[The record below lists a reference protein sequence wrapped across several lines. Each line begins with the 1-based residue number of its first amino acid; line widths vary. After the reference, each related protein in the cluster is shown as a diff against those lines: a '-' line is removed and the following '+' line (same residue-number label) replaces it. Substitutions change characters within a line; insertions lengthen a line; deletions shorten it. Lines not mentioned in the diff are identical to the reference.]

1 MATLRR
7 LQARKGFWCVRN
19 LAFLH
24 QLQSEKCKTLEPT
37 KNSYL
42 KCYFIFLSFTLP
54 LSLSLCSYPS
64 TFFTFEAAR
73 VSHQCDKL
81 KQTGFYLRTRPY
93 QYSKTS
99 LLELDSYLAF
109 TQAAKLRVG
118 DCISL
123 FLLCLCWLMTLLL
136 NYF

>member
-7 LQARKGFWCVRN
+7 LQARKGFGMYEILHFCTN
-19 LAFLH
+19 LKKFKA
-24 QLQSEKCKTLEPT
+24 LEPT
-37 KNSYL
+37 KNSHL
-42 KCYFIFLSFTLP
+42 KCYFVSLSFTLP
-54 LSLSLCSYPS
+54 PSLCTSPS
-64 TFFTFEAAR
+64 TLFTFQAAR

-81 KQTGFYLRTRPY
+81 KETGFYLRTRPY

-118 DCISL
+118 NCISL
-123 FLLCLCWLMTLLL
+123 LLLCLCWLTILLL
-136 NYF
+136 NYTYF